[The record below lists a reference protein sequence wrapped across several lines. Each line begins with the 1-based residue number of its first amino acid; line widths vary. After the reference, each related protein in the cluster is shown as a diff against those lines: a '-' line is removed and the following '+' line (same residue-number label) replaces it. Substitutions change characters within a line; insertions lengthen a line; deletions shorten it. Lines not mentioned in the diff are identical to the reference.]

1 MNLITSHPVW
11 SLIGVVV
18 GLLVLV
24 AIYDIIQTRHTIT
37 HNFPVVGHLRFFFE
51 SIGPEI
57 RQYFIAQDKEE
68 LPFSR
73 DERRWIYATS
83 KGANNTFGF
92 GTNEQLYGIGYPIIK
107 HAAFPSPESEVEYPG
122 GDRSWCPSLK
132 VMGVA
137 HGRARP
143 FRPTSAL
150 NISAMSFG
158 SLGYR
163 AISALNKGA
172 LDANC
177 YHNSGEG
184 GVSPYHQLG
193 ADVVWQLGT
202 GYFGARDDSGRFSL
216 DRLDEQV
223 ESCPQIR
230 AIEVKLS
237 QGAKP
242 GKGGILP
249 GAKVTSEIAGI
260 RGVPVGQDCV
270 SPNAHPE
277 FRTVDELIDF
287 IELIAE
293 RTGLPVGV
301 KSAIGKIGFWE
312 ELARRMKERS
322 EGPDFITIDGAEGGT
337 GAAPL
342 TFADHVALP
351 FKIGFERV
359 YPIFQ
364 EAGLSRDITWIGSGK
379 LGFPD
384 RAIVALAMGC
394 DVIQVAREAMPAIG
408 CIQAQKCHTGH
419 CPSGVATQNRWLQ
432 AGLNIEQKAGR
443 FSAYVTGFRK
453 ELVSLSLAAGYRHPR
468 QFTGDDIEFSTGVN
482 RFSTLN
488 DVLGYSADPVTE
500 ADVMAV
506 LKEATATA
514 VA

>member
-1 MNLITSHPVW
+1 MDWMVAHPVW
-11 SLIGVVV
+11 TVVAV
-18 GLLVLV
+18 VFAIVVLV
-24 AIYDIIQTRHTIT
+24 AIHDIRQPRRAIV
-37 HNFPVVGHLRFFFE
+37 HNFPVLGHLRYVLE

-92 GTNEQLYGIGYPIIK
+92 GTNEQIYGVGYPIIK
-107 HAAFPSPESEVEYPG
+107 HSAFPVPDSEVVHPG
-122 GDRSWCPSLK
+122 GDKSWCPSLK
-132 VMGVA
+132 VIGAA
-137 HGRARP
+137 HNRARP
-143 FRPTSAL
+143 FRPNSVL

-172 LDANC
+172 QAAGC

-193 ADVVWQLGT
+193 ADVIWQLGT
-202 GYFGARDDSGRFSL
+202 GYFGARDSEGRFSL
-216 DRLDEQV
+216 DRLAG
-223 ESCPQIR
+223 
-230 AIEVKLS
+230 AIETCSQVRAVEIKLS

-249 GAKVTSEIAGI
+249 GAKVTPESAEI
-260 RGVPVGQDCV
+260 RGIPGGEDCI

-277 FRTVDELIDF
+277 FRTVDELVDF
-287 IELIAE
+287 IERIAE
-293 RTGLPVGV
+293 RTGLPVGI
-301 KSAIGKIGFWE
+301 KSAIGQLDFWE
-312 ELARRMKERS
+312 ELAERMVTRNA
-322 EGPDFITIDGAEGGT
+322 GPDFISIDGAEGGT

-351 FKIGFERV
+351 FKIGFQRV
-359 YPIFQ
+359 FPIFQ
-364 EAGLSRDITWIGSGK
+364 RAGLSRDITWIGSGK

-384 RAIVALAMGC
+384 RAIVALTMGC
-394 DVIQVAREAMPAIG
+394 DVVQVAREAMLAIG

-419 CPSGVATQNRWLQ
+419 CPAGVATQNAWLQ
-432 AGLNIEQKAGR
+432 AGLNIEDKAKR
-443 FSAYVTGFRK
+443 FSAYVRGFRK
-453 ELVSLSLAAGYRHPR
+453 EMITLSLAAGYRHPS
-468 QFTGDDIEFSTGVN
+468 QFTGDDIEFSSGVN
-482 RFSTLN
+482 RFSTLA
-488 DVLGYSADPVTE
+488 DVLGYRADPVSNE
-500 ADVMAV
+500 DVMAV
-506 LKEATATA
+506 VREAEA